1 MYFNKVEI
9 CGIDTSSLKVLTE
22 KEKCTLIDKAKGGD
36 KHARETLVMGNLR
49 LVLSQKSGDGSV
61 IGVYPKTNRP

>member
-22 KEKCTLIDKAKGGD
+22 KEKCNLIDKAKGGD
-36 KHARETLVMGNLR
+36 KHARETLVMGN
-49 LVLSQKSGDGSV
+49 QKSGDGSV